1 MFDEEY
7 DVLDNIKSIATNT
20 NDDLSE
26 SQTLSAHTVR
36 VQFLHNDNEEERM
49 VQQELLYAFDAR
61 DADCLLPDADVV
73 LSQKKDAGKSIV
85 GSVRCV

>member
-20 NDDLSE
+20 NDDPSE
-26 SQTLSAHTVR
+26 PQTSSAHTVR

-49 VQQELLYAFDAR
+49 VQQELLY
-61 DADCLLPDADVV
+61 
-73 LSQKKDAGKSIV
+73 
-85 GSVRCV
+85 SV

>member
-26 SQTLSAHTVR
+26 PQTSSAYTVR

-61 DADCLLPDADVV
+61 TQIAFFQMQTLC
-73 LSQKKDAGKSIV
+73 S
-85 GSVRCV
+85 RRR